1 MRWRIWTKPEQP
13 GTNEALERALA
24 RERIVQAEHR
34 RWIKAM
40 QRTWP
45 RP

>member
-1 MRWRIWTKPEQP
+1 MRWRFWKTTEPT
-13 GTNEALERALA
+13 TNEALERALA
-24 RERIVQAEHR
+24 RERIVQAEQR
-34 RWIKAM
+34 RWVAAA